1 MFSSLFLKR
10 RRFELTELGE
20 HGKGG
25 EKGVPMKEK
34 EIEEK
39 ITILRVIEWKK
50 LRKRVRKEKQKRR
63 NSTIVG

>member
-1 MFSSLFLKR
+1 M
-10 RRFELTELGE
+10 GE
-20 HGKGG
+20 HGKGD

-39 ITILRVIEWKK
+39 ITILRVIVWKK

-63 NSTIVG
+63 NSTVVG